1 MKKYATIY
9 SNDPDKPTVKIH
21 LATVVDP
28 MPDTNL
34 AFTFA
39 PSKTSLSKESKKS
52 KIVIENNGDSKIYI
66 ESLSPQIDGLA
77 FKIKGN
83 KVKPGKKSEIRFEWK
98 GEFEK
103 ENIERSMTFLAYG
116 DGVDSTRFTLPVL
129 VKGTNPTPP
138 RVAKSRK
145 GSTKARSRKKSAV
158 RKPTTGT
165 KASSSKTEMV
175 KTKPSSIEKQTLETK
190 KVTDDKSA
198 TDLKEKA
205 TLGKEAETAKKT
217 TTESKDNQ

>member
-9 SNDPDKPTVKIH
+9 SNDPDQPTVKIH
-21 LATVVDP
+21 FSTVVDP

-34 AFTFA
+34 TFKFT

-52 KIVIENNGDSKIYI
+52 KIVIENNGDSNLYI

-77 FKIKGN
+77 FKIKGK

-103 ENIERSMTFLAYG
+103 ENIEQSMTFLAYG

-129 VKGTNPTPP
+129 VKGTDPTPP
-138 RVAKSRK
+138 RVAKS
-145 GSTKARSRKKSAV
+145 TKRNKKAANRKKAPV
-158 RKPTTGT
+158 KRPTLGS
-165 KASSSKTEMV
+165 KASSTKTEMV
-175 KTKPSSIEKQTLETK
+175 KTKPSTIEKQSQEIK
-190 KVTDDKSA
+190 KVSGDKNA

-205 TLGKEAETAKKT
+205 ILGKEAETSKKA